1 MAQQLEVFLQIDQ
14 CTLLTKRRVLVKDIA
29 SVYCSDSV
37 VQQKIGALELYT
49 FTNEKEKRSFSVLK
63 VLEKIGTNYPEV
75 TVTPLGET
83 DFIVEYNPS
92 GKKEKK
98 SLAEYLK
105 VAFVCLTSFFGSAFT
120 IMTFNK
126 DAAVEEVFAMIYKLT
141 RGVEQ
146 QGPAELEIAYSVGL
160 PIGIILF
167 FNHFMRKKLDSDPT
181 PLQVQMRQYE
191 KDVNMT
197 ILENDAR
204 GGRKEDV

>member
-75 TVTPLGET
+75 AVTPLGET

-92 GKKEKK
+92 VKKEKK

>member
-75 TVTPLGET
+75 AVTPLGET

-92 GKKEKK
+92 VKKEKK

-141 RGVEQ
+141 RGV
-146 QGPAELEIAYSVGL
+146 
-160 PIGIILF
+160 
-167 FNHFMRKKLDSDPT
+167 
-181 PLQVQMRQYE
+181 
-191 KDVNMT
+191 
-197 ILENDAR
+197 
-204 GGRKEDV
+204 

>member
-75 TVTPLGET
+75 AVTPLGET

-92 GKKEKK
+92 GEKEKK

-197 ILENDAR
+197 ILKNDAR